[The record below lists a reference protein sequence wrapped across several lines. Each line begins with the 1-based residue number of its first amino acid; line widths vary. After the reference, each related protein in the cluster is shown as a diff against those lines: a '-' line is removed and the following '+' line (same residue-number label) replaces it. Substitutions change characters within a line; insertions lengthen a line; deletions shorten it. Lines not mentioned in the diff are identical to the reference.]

1 VVGGLESHHEGGLEN
16 WIGVPALQQK
26 SVDFLMEEEGEVASL
41 NPHGESHL
49 QRIIFVVE
57 RDGEGAGC
65 IGDGGGSGVEFEEV
79 FFGPGVGVGDA
90 F

>member
-1 VVGGLESHHEGGLEN
+1 MGGLESHHEGGLED
-16 WIGVPALQQK
+16 WIAVLALQQK
-26 SVDFLMEEEGEVASL
+26 PVDFLMEEDGEVASL

-57 RDGEGAGC
+57 RDGESAGGT
-65 IGDGGGSGVEFEEV
+65 GDGGGSGVEFEEV
-79 FFGPGVGVGDA
+79 FFGPGVGVGDG

>member
-1 VVGGLESHHEGGLEN
+1 MGGLESHHEGGLEN
-16 WIGVPALQQK
+16 WIALLALQQK

-41 NPHGESHL
+41 NADGESHL

-65 IGDGGGSGVEFEEV
+65 IGDGGESGVEFKEV
-79 FFGPGVGVGDA
+79 LFSPGVAVGDA